1 MIFFDRKIQRKNVI
15 FTYKTFPHSPP
26 YHFKTAIF
34 HSFWSFSEVKK
45 HFSETTKGV
54 IGKKLLGSNRPYM
67 SYPMKFSFYLH
78 QTYGYWHN
86 WEKLKKFPPKSKS
99 RVFQDFL
106 SSIWPKCGFS
116 WFCVFVR
123 NFESGPSSF
132 YLSYG
137 HGW

>member
-1 MIFFDRKIQRKNVI
+1 MIFFDRKIWTQNFI

-54 IGKKLLGSNRPYM
+54 IGKKLLGSSRPYM

-86 WEKLKKFPPKSKS
+86 WEKLKKKIHPKSKL
-99 RVFQDFL
+99 RVLEDFFL
-106 SSIWPKCGFS
+106 FFFIISTTISLMKIKSKLHRITHIWSIWS
-116 WFCVFVR
+116 
-123 NFESGPSSF
+123 
-132 YLSYG
+132 
-137 HGW
+137 